1 MAHITDVLKKPVLTE
16 KSLLLQQTENKYTF
30 DVDLNANKTEV
41 KIAVEKMFDV
51 KVENVT
57 MMNVKAK
64 TKRMGKYVGK
74 TNKRKK
80 AIVKLAEGNE
90 INRSFF
96 ELFPIRLIHDNM
108 NVMISPVSLQI
119 GRIASS
125 CLHIGSE
132 QIHETVVLLSRKD
145 IIRMRCERILHH
157 RRNHT
162 ADFKVR
168 IDLMSEFYRFC
179 AGDKLMMHCLEA
191 QLFGILL

>member
-90 INRSFF
+90 IN
-96 ELFPIRLIHDNM
+96 
-108 NVMISPVSLQI
+108 
-119 GRIASS
+119 
-125 CLHIGSE
+125 
-132 QIHETVVLLSRKD
+132 
-145 IIRMRCERILHH
+145 
-157 RRNHT
+157 
-162 ADFKVR
+162 
-168 IDLMSEFYRFC
+168 
-179 AGDKLMMHCLEA
+179 
-191 QLFGILL
+191 LFGEE